1 MRYDE
6 HFISGAYLAAREMQK
21 ENKMKYPMI
30 SKLGL
35 FIDEAGM
42 LNKDYKVIGADDLE
56 KVLEQAQVLYGYPNS
71 STLMQSN
78 VKVNGEWPDKKA
90 KIIMIEKIKKGVTKS
105 EIRSMIA
112 EDPEDDCRM
121 ITLLK
126 RIEKEG
132 IVD

>member
-1 MRYDE
+1 
-6 HFISGAYLAAREMQK
+6 
-21 ENKMKYPMI
+21 MKYPMI
-30 SKLGL
+30 EKLGL
-35 FIDEAGM
+35 KPIMYTAVVYSETVD
-42 LNKDYKVIGADDLE
+42 ADDLE
-56 KVLEQAQVLYGYPNS
+56 RVLEKAQLVNCEINKEFWTRAKNPNA
-71 STLMQSN
+71 THTALLFC
-78 VKVNGEWPDKKA
+78 
-90 KIIMIEKIKKGVTKS
+90 IEPIKKGVTKS